1 MRVISGGDTMTNAN
15 DIFDAA
21 IHLMDE
27 QNETNGETRTQDTA
41 EYRYRTLNIL
51 NTLRHEVYPYSDT
64 YVVNEDG
71 TRAICPKIESFEQAL
86 DIDDAIAGGVL
97 PYGLAAHLLMGENDT
112 MASFFN
118 QRYSEMLYKLGSQRT
133 AVWEDIVV

>member
-1 MRVISGGDTMTNAN
+1 MTNAN

-41 EYRYRTLNIL
+41 EYRYRTLSIL
-51 NTLRHEVYPYSDT
+51 NTLRGELYPYSDT

-86 DIDDAIAGGVL
+86 DLDDFIAQSVL
-97 PYGLAAHLLMGENDT
+97 PYGLAAHLLLGENDT

-118 QRYSEMLYKLGSQRT
+118 QRYAELKIEAKERRT
-133 AVWEDIVV
+133 AVWEDIPCMY

>member
-1 MRVISGGDTMTNAN
+1 MTNAN

-41 EYRYRTLNIL
+41 EYRYRTLSIL
-51 NTLRHEVYPYSDT
+51 NTLRGELYPYSDT

-86 DIDDAIAGGVL
+86 NLDDFIAQSVL
-97 PYGLAAHLLMGENDT
+97 PYGLAAHLLLGENDT

-118 QRYSEMLYKLGSQRT
+118 QRYAELKIEARERRT

>member
-1 MRVISGGDTMTNAN
+1 MTNAN
-15 DIFDAA
+15 NIFDTA

-41 EYRYRTLNIL
+41 EYRYRTLSIL
-51 NTLRHEVYPYSDT
+51 NTLRGELYPYSDT

-86 DIDDAIAGGVL
+86 DLDDFIAQSVL
-97 PYGLAAHLLMGENDT
+97 PYGLAAHLLLGENDT

-118 QRYSEMLYKLGSQRT
+118 QRYAELKIEAKERRT
-133 AVWEDIVV
+133 AVWEDIPCMY